1 MYRDRLAAFLR
12 SYIHWFGA
20 NGPHVA
26 LGRSLIYRFGSA
38 AALGLA
44 GLVGTDVD
52 AALLQSRATS
62 SLRYF
67 LTHGA
72 LTDGVLSLGWI
83 GADPSV
89 VQGYSGPA
97 SPYWA
102 SKAFIALLIPR
113 QDAFWSSS
121 LTSSAA
127 KPPPST
133 PLLVQSVSDDLVV
146 LHNHGSHDYEQVSGN
161 TLPDSAY
168 YSRFAYSNRSLPGA
182 GKTGILTTGVSL
194 DGCRRSAFR
203 GRIVDA
209 AAGEGWASSR
219 SVLRL
224 LEPALPAQIGH
235 RSGNRVYAHLPP
247 QLRRLRDTEGHLDA
261 LTMIGD
267 GLMIQVVRV
276 RSAPLPGRLRV
287 GGWPI
292 AMPVETIARQD
303 SIMITGSFKDG
314 GNGSS
319 SMRAY
324 LGALGHPALATM
336 SGGSSFP
343 VLVSKSVKRNDDIV
357 LVYGM
362 ALRADHG
369 QVVWPELRFT
379 GSLLTV
385 AFSTHEASVLVCA
398 GPLRVK
404 EP

>member
-44 GLVGTDVD
+44 GLVGTDLD
-52 AALLQSRATS
+52 AALIQSRATS

-72 LTDGVLSLGWI
+72 LTEGVLSLGWT

-113 QDAFWSSS
+113 TDAFWSSP
-121 LTSSAA
+121 LTLSAA
-127 KPPPST
+127 KPPPPT

-168 YSRFAYSNRSLPGA
+168 YSRFAYSSRTLPDA
-182 GKTGILTTGVSL
+182 GETGILTTGVSL

-224 LEPALPAQIGH
+224 LEPALPAQLGH
-235 RSGNRVYAHLPP
+235 RSGDRVYAHLPA
-247 QLRRLRDTEGHLDA
+247 QLQRLRDTDGHLDG

-267 GLMIQVVRV
+267 GLAIQVVRV
-276 RSAPLPGRLRV
+276 RSAPLSGRLRI

-292 AMPVETIARQD
+292 AMPAETIARQS

-324 LGALGHPALATM
+324 LGAFGRPALATTS
-336 SGGSSFP
+336 SGSGFP
-343 VLVSKSVKRNDDIV
+343 VLVSKSVRRNDDIM

-369 QVVWPELRFT
+369 QIAWPDVRFAS
-379 GSLLTV
+379 SLLTV
-385 AFSTHEASVLVCA
+385 AFSTHETSVLVCA
-398 GPLRVK
+398 GPLHVER
-404 EP
+404 